1 MESPLIRGSLG
12 LIFDV
17 KTISVSTREEA
28 KDKTSVLRNELVS
41 IRDIFKRSPL
51 LYEEILLI
59 IDSYI
64 QYFDA
69 DQTSA

>member
-1 MESPLIRGSLG
+1 MESPFIRGSLG

-41 IRDIFKRSPL
+41 IWDMFKRSPL
-51 LYEEILLI
+51 LYERV
-59 IDSYI
+59 
-64 QYFDA
+64 
-69 DQTSA
+69 

>member
-1 MESPLIRGSLG
+1 MESPFIRESLG

-41 IRDIFKRSPL
+41 IWDMFKRSPL
-51 LYEEILLI
+51 LYE
-59 IDSYI
+59 DS
-64 QYFDA
+64 
-69 DQTSA
+69 SSNN

>member
-41 IRDIFKRSPL
+41 I
-51 LYEEILLI
+51 
-59 IDSYI
+59 
-64 QYFDA
+64 
-69 DQTSA
+69 